1 MSGGGDGERPDALG
15 DDRTPLATRPVKL
28 LQGYVWHPR
37 ELEIDVADYL
47 PRRLEPDV
55 HVLCDPL
62 PAPPFTFF
70 DDGTLAATQQVYQF
84 TVMRYVPP
92 EEDPAALLPWLAET
106 LQAALERSPSGVGWQ
121 VMADLRPLA

>member
-1 MSGGGDGERPDALG
+1 MSGGGDGERPEVLG
-15 DDRTPLATRPVKL
+15 DDRPPLGTRPLKL

-37 ELEIDVADYL
+37 DLDIDLAEYL
-47 PRRLEPDV
+47 PRQLERDV
-55 HVLCDPL
+55 HVLWDPL

-70 DDGTLAATQQVYQF
+70 DDGTLAATQQVYQL

-92 EEDPAALLPWLAET
+92 EEDPAALLPWLVET
-106 LQAALERSPSGVGWQ
+106 LQAALERSPAEVGWQ